1 MNQATTPAYK
11 AQVASTFHNG
21 RVEHT
26 TYINAKNEAEA
37 RAKLDREGYEVLSV
51 RAVQLTHLGGEITQ

>member
-1 MNQATTPAYK
+1 MQTTTAYK

-26 TYINAKNEAEA
+26 TYISARDEADA
-37 RAKLDREGYEVLSV
+37 RAKLDREGYEVLAV
-51 RAVQLTHLGGEITQ
+51 WAVQLTHLGGEVAQ